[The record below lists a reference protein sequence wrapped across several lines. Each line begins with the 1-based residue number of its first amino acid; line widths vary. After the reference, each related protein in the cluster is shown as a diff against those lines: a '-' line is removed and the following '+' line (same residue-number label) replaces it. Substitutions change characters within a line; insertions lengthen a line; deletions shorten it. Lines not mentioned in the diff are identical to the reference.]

1 MLDNFV
7 FSLNVAF
14 PIFILMILGYVLKR
28 KEVLSASFLD
38 CANTFLFQVAL
49 PAKLFLDTARCV

>member
-49 PAKLFLDTARCV
+49 PAKRCV